1 MSNKI
6 KNFGNKINLLLLKC
20 KNDINQINEMYKYN
34 KIRMSKEKETE
45 LINIL
50 ITPFIECFNK
60 ELKEYE
66 QKLKDLISKENKEDK
81 IENNDFS
88 IFNKNNNIINKYEK
102 DDIENKLS
110 FNLMNAFEKN
120 NFYFLNNTIIK
131 NRYIN
136 LDEEFE

>member
-1 MSNKI
+1 M
-6 KNFGNKINLLLLKC
+6 
-20 KNDINQINEMYKYN
+20 
-34 KIRMSKEKETE
+34 KEK
-45 LINIL
+45 
-50 ITPFIECFNK
+50 K
-60 ELKEYE
+60 K
-66 QKLKDLISKENKEDK
+66 KLKDLISKENKEDK

-88 IFNKNNNIINKYEK
+88 IFHKNNNIINKYEK

-120 NFYFLNNTIIK
+120 KFYSLNNTIIK

>member
-1 MSNKI
+1 M
-6 KNFGNKINLLLLKC
+6 
-20 KNDINQINEMYKYN
+20 
-34 KIRMSKEKETE
+34 
-45 LINIL
+45 
-50 ITPFIECFNK
+50 
-60 ELKEYE
+60 
-66 QKLKDLISKENKEDK
+66 KDLISKENKEDK

-120 NFYFLNNTIIK
+120 KFYSLNNTIIK

>member
-1 MSNKI
+1 M
-6 KNFGNKINLLLLKC
+6 
-20 KNDINQINEMYKYN
+20 
-34 KIRMSKEKETE
+34 
-45 LINIL
+45 
-50 ITPFIECFNK
+50 
-60 ELKEYE
+60 KEYE

-81 IENNDFS
+81 NENNDFS

-120 NFYFLNNTIIK
+120 KFYSLNNTIIK